1 MVVSDGVYYR
11 IPKFW
16 LLVGIAFVVL
26 GLIAGPD
33 YKWFWVHMVL
43 GAFCMGRSWQISY
56 QRRKVNRRRNITVLS
71 KTQKIEA
78 AAFRDAH
85 K

>member
-16 LLVGIAFVVL
+16 LLVGFAFVVL

-33 YKWFWVHMVL
+33 YKWFWAHMVL
-43 GAFCMGRSWQISY
+43 GALCVGRSWQISY
-56 QRRKVNRRRNITVLS
+56 QRRKVNRRRHIAVLS
-71 KTQKIEA
+71 KTQKLEET
-78 AAFRDAH
+78 AFREAH

>member
-16 LLVGIAFVVL
+16 LLVGFAFVIL

-33 YKWFWVHMVL
+33 YRLFWAHMFL
-43 GAFCMGRSWQISY
+43 GALCLGRSWQISY
-56 QRRKVNRRRNITVLS
+56 QRRKINRRRRMHVLS
-71 KTQKIEA
+71 KTQKIEQRA
-78 AAFRDAH
+78 LSQAR